1 MSSSSSS
8 FLSCTA
14 LSESS
19 SFSSSAAIHG
29 SPSPVRVFNDMYQT
43 SGGSQHYRG
52 SDEKFGIHSTRKVK
66 DKNRLVVAHDILGTR
81 SSNIDINNEDPT
93 DCRLSVSASEVASS
107 ASTKSER
114 SAAVGVSLN
123 PFASEFV
130 PCANTSSP
138 GSCFHSDEGFLFEM
152 EPGASGNNTEDGGGR
167 VSESISEAKEKVITI
182 NRSRELARV
191 LQQGQIGQGRTES
204 IVGGSQR
211 GTDALSNQPVS
222 GPGKRGQFVSAN
234 HLLNFQYD
242 PITRSSPVH
251 RVPYPR
257 RAQKIQPFDK
267 ELFLQANFRFLV
279 SDFGDYLLNS
289 LDPDK
294 MLQWEDI
301 AAVSISAPV
310 PIQCPI
316 CLEVPPVC
324 PQITS
329 CGHIFCFPCILRFFV
344 MGSNEKNNEF
354 FKKCPLCFA
363 MTSSKALRTVFIDAV
378 HNYCVGDMI
387 EFTLLNRSKGSII
400 PYEKEKGPIGQIP
413 YSTDGLFHP
422 FSKFT
427 LISDIE
433 QTVNKAITEL
443 SKWAERAQNEG
454 GEDVDLIPFC
464 LLAIEHLQS
473 RRCAWNEHRA
483 SEFISSSPPV
493 RQRIMAQVKEGLA
506 HSLSH
511 GLKLS
516 NMKSDSL
523 EQQGQSKEDVVSE
536 IQAAMSELKSKAGWV
551 YENAFSDDE
560 NSGLTK
566 SRPNKLKYDDAGSGE
581 TVPLS
586 SSWEEIPNY
595 DTDGAQKVAISKNVH
610 LAAKREDGD
619 GECCAFFQSADGQP
633 LIMHPLNM
641 KCLLQ
646 HYGSY
651 ENLPCRL
658 QVRIIEMEAQTQTE
672 SLRKRYRYLSHLPLT
687 TNFWFCEVDLRG
699 ILPSSAFTPFNE
711 EIRSREARRRRR
723 QKQEQADRLREK
735 RMLTTYNRNSSTSIS
750 LPVIDYTEDM
760 PALVSEP
767 AEVMAEPIRS
777 MEVPTD
783 QRKLFSNVTRLG
795 FASAHDAPGLTH
807 YCGAEPS
814 FSMQD
819 RGSSSSVHSEAGG
832 KSSTISFADIIQAQP
847 LQSAALA
854 VKNGV
859 DGPNNSVSRKKKK
872 SSKVLLST
880 AGGRR
885 Y

>member
-19 SFSSSAAIHG
+19 WFSSSTAIHG
-29 SPSPVRVFNDMYQT
+29 SPSPVRVFDDMYQT
-43 SGGSQHYRG
+43 SSGSQHYRG

-93 DCRLSVSASEVASS
+93 DCRLSVGASEVASS

-123 PFASEFV
+123 PFASEFF
-130 PCANTSSP
+130 PCASMSSP
-138 GSCFHSDEGFLFEM
+138 ENEGFLFEM
-152 EPGASGNNTEDGGGR
+152 EPGASSNNTEDGGGR
-167 VSESISEAKEKVITI
+167 VSESISEVKEKGTSA
-182 NRSRELARV
+182 RPDRPRED
-191 LQQGQIGQGRTES
+191 ITES

-222 GPGKRGQFVSAN
+222 GPGKRGQF
-234 HLLNFQYD
+234 YD

-251 RVPYPR
+251 RVSYPC

-294 MLQWEDI
+294 RLQWEDI
-301 AAVSISAPV
+301 VAVSISAPI

-316 CLEVPPVC
+316 CSEVPPVC

-329 CGHIFCFPCILRFFV
+329 CGHIFCFPCILCFFV

-354 FKKCPLCFA
+354 FKK
-363 MTSSKALRTVFIDAV
+363 KALRTILIDVV
-378 HNYCVGDMI
+378 HNYCV
-387 EFTLLNRSKGSII
+387 GSII
-400 PYEKEKGPIGQIP
+400 PYEKEKGPI
-413 YSTDGLFHP
+413 
-422 FSKFT
+422 
-427 LISDIE
+427 DIE
-433 QTVNKAITEL
+433 QT
-443 SKWAERAQNEG
+443 WAEQAQNEG
-454 GEDVDLIPFC
+454 
-464 LLAIEHLQS
+464 AIEHLQS
-473 RRCAWNEHRA
+473 RRSAWNEHRA

-493 RQRIMAQVKEGLA
+493 CQRIMAQ
-506 HSLSH
+506 
-511 GLKLS
+511 LS

-566 SRPNKLKYDDAGSGE
+566 SRPNKLKYDDARSGE

-595 DTDGAQKVAISKNVH
+595 DTDGAQKMAISKNVH

-619 GECCAFFQSADGQP
+619 DGQP

-641 KCLLQ
+641 KCLLE

-651 ENLPCRL
+651 EKFPCRL
-658 QVRIIEMEAQTQTE
+658 QVRIIEMEAQTQKE
-672 SLRKRYRYLSHLPLT
+672 SLRKRYRYLSHLPLM

-699 ILPSSAFTPFNE
+699 ILP
-711 EIRSREARRRRR
+711 R
-723 QKQEQADRLREK
+723 QADRLREK

-750 LPVIDYTEDM
+750 LLVIDYTEDM
-760 PALVSEP
+760 PALVLEP
-767 AEVMAEPIRS
+767 TEVMAEPIRS
-777 MEVPTD
+777 MEVPTN
-783 QRKLFSNVTRLG
+783 QQKLFSNVTRLR
-795 FASAHDAPGLTH
+795 FASAHDVPGLTH
-807 YCGAEPS
+807 YCGGEPS

-819 RGSSSSVHSEAGG
+819 QGSSSSVYSEAGG

-854 VKNGV
+854 FKNGV
-859 DGPNNSVSRKKKK
+859 DAPNNSVSRKKKK

-880 AGGRR
+880 AGVTSAGSW
-885 Y
+885 

>member
-1 MSSSSSS
+1 
-8 FLSCTA
+8 
-14 LSESS
+14 
-19 SFSSSAAIHG
+19 
-29 SPSPVRVFNDMYQT
+29 
-43 SGGSQHYRG
+43 
-52 SDEKFGIHSTRKVK
+52 
-66 DKNRLVVAHDILGTR
+66 
-81 SSNIDINNEDPT
+81 
-93 DCRLSVSASEVASS
+93 
-107 ASTKSER
+107 
-114 SAAVGVSLN
+114 
-123 PFASEFV
+123 
-130 PCANTSSP
+130 
-138 GSCFHSDEGFLFEM
+138 M

-167 VSESISEAKEKVITI
+167 VSESISEVKEKVITI

-191 LQQGQIGQGRTES
+191 LQQGQIGQGRIES

-211 GTDALSNQPVS
+211 GTDALSKQPVS
-222 GPGKRGQFVSAN
+222 GPGKRGQF
-234 HLLNFQYD
+234 YD
-242 PITRSSPVH
+242 PITRSSPAD

-294 MLQWEDI
+294 
-301 AAVSISAPV
+301 SISAPV

-329 CGHIFCFPCILRFFV
+329 CGHIFCFPCILHFFV
-344 MGSNEKNNEF
+344 MGSNEKNNKF
-354 FKKCPLCFA
+354 LKKCPLCFA

-378 HNYCVGDMI
+378 HNYCVGDTI

-400 PYEKEKGPIGQIP
+400 PYEKEKGPIRQIP

-427 LISDIE
+427 LILDIE

-443 SKWAERAQNEG
+443 SKWAEQAQNEG

-473 RRCAWNEHRA
+473 RRSAWNEHRA

-523 EQQGQSKEDVVSE
+523 EQQLQSKEDVVSE

-566 SRPNKLKYDDAGSGE
+566 PRPNKLKYDDAGSE
-581 TVPLS
+581 KMEMVNAVL
-586 SSWEEIPNY
+586 
-595 DTDGAQKVAISKNVH
+595 
-610 LAAKREDGD
+610 
-619 GECCAFFQSADGQP
+619 FFQGADGQP

-646 HYGSY
+646 HYGNY

-658 QVRIIEMEAQTQTE
+658 QAQTAKE
-672 SLRKRYRYLSHLPLT
+672 
-687 TNFWFCEVDLRG
+687 
-699 ILPSSAFTPFNE
+699 
-711 EIRSREARRRRR
+711 
-723 QKQEQADRLREK
+723 EQADRLREK

-750 LPVIDYTEDM
+750 LLVIDYIEDM

-767 AEVMAEPIRS
+767 TEVMAEPIRS

-783 QRKLFSNVTRLG
+783 QRKLFSNVTWLG
-795 FASAHDAPGLTH
+795 FASAHDAPGLTR
-807 YCGAEPS
+807 YCGGEPS

-819 RGSSSSVHSEAGG
+819 WGSSSSVHSEAGG

-847 LQSAALA
+847 LQPAALA

-859 DGPNNSVSRKKKK
+859 DAPNNSVSRKKKK

-880 AGGRR
+880 TRVTSAGSW
-885 Y
+885 

>member
-1 MSSSSSS
+1 MLITSASFFFMSSSSSL

-19 SFSSSAAIHG
+19 SFSSSATIHG
-29 SPSPVRVFNDMYQT
+29 SPSLVRV
-43 SGGSQHYRG
+43 
-52 SDEKFGIHSTRKVK
+52 SDDI
-66 DKNRLVVAHDILGTR
+66 LVVAHDILGTR

-93 DCRLSVSASEVASS
+93 DCRLSVGASEVDSS

-123 PFASEFV
+123 PFASTFV
-130 PCANTSSP
+130 PCASTSSP
-138 GSCFHSDEGFLFEM
+138 GNEGFLFEM
-152 EPGASGNNTEDGGGR
+152 EPEASGNNTEDGGGR
-167 VSESISEAKEKVITI
+167 VSESISEVKEKVITI

-211 GTDALSNQPVS
+211 GTNALSNQPVS
-222 GPGKRGQFVSAN
+222 GPGKRG
-234 HLLNFQYD
+234 
-242 PITRSSPVH
+242 
-251 RVPYPR
+251 
-257 RAQKIQPFDK
+257 AQKNQPFDK

-294 MLQWEDI
+294 
-301 AAVSISAPV
+301 SIFAPV

-316 CLEVPPVC
+316 CLEVPP
-324 PQITS
+324 
-329 CGHIFCFPCILRFFV
+329 
-344 MGSNEKNNEF
+344 
-354 FKKCPLCFA
+354 CPLCFA
-363 MTSSKALRTVFIDAV
+363 MTSSKALRTVFIDVV
-378 HNYCVGDMI
+378 HNYYVGDMF

-400 PYEKEKGPIGQIP
+400 PYEKEKGPIGHIP
-413 YSTDGLFHP
+413 YNRDGLFHP

-433 QTVNKAITEL
+433 QIVNKAITEL
-443 SKWAERAQNEG
+443 SKWAEQAQNEG
-454 GEDVDLIPFC
+454 GEDEDLIYFC

-473 RRCAWNEHRA
+473 RRSAWNEHRA

-493 RQRIMAQVKEGLA
+493 CQRIMA
-506 HSLSH
+506 
-511 GLKLS
+511 
-516 NMKSDSL
+516 
-523 EQQGQSKEDVVSE
+523 QQGQSKEDVVSE
-536 IQAAMSELKSKAGWV
+536 IQAAMSELKSKAGSV
-551 YENAFSDDE
+551 YENAFSNDE

-566 SRPNKLKYDDAGSGE
+566 SRPNKLKYDDVGSCE

-595 DTDGAQKVAISKNVH
+595 DTDGAQKMAISKNVH

-619 GECCAFFQSADGQP
+619 DRQP

-658 QVRIIEMEAQTQTE
+658 QVRIIEMEAQTQKE

-699 ILPSSAFTPFNE
+699 ILPSSPFMPFNK
-711 EIRSREARRRRR
+711 EIRSHEARRRRR

-760 PALVSEP
+760 PSLVSEP
-767 AEVMAEPIRS
+767 AKVMDEPIRS
-777 MEVPTD
+777 MEVRTD
-783 QRKLFSNVTRLG
+783 QQKLFSNVIRLG
-795 FASAHDAPGLTH
+795 FASAHDASGLTH
-807 YCGAEPS
+807 YCGGEPS

-819 RGSSSSVHSEAGG
+819 RDSSSSVHSEASG
-832 KSSTISFADIIQAQP
+832 KSSTISFVDIIQAQP
-847 LQSAALA
+847 F
-854 VKNGV
+854 V
-859 DGPNNSVSRKKKK
+859 VS
-872 SSKVLLST
+872 
-880 AGGRR
+880 GIGC
-885 Y
+885 